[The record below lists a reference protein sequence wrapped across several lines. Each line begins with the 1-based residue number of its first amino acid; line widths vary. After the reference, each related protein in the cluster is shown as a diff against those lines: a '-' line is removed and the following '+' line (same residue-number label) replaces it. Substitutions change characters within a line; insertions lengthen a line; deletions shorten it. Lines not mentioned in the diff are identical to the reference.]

1 MDYNLLLTS
10 LEGLLGKSHK
20 RARENHA
27 FHCPFCNH
35 HKPKLEIQLVTS
47 EKGENP
53 WECWVCHTRGRTI
66 HSLLKQLNT
75 PVDVAQNI
83 HSYVRKGEKVFYKV
97 EDVLELPKEYRPLY
111 DTDSSNIIANKVKKY
126 LYKRGLNDYDFRRYN
141 IGYCTSGDYS
151 GRVIIPSYD
160 ADNKLNFFISRTF
173 EDSYL
178 KYKNPPFSRD
188 IIFFENMINWNL
200 PIIIVEGVFDAITT
214 KSNSIPILGKTMS
227 KSLIKRILSNEV
239 KKIYVC
245 LDKDALRESLS
256 ICNNLLDM
264 GKEVY
269 LIQTDC
275 KDPSELGYVK
285 MQEKINQ
292 AQELTVSELIKFK
305 LEL

>member
-75 PVDVAQNI
+75 PADVAQNI
-83 HSYVRKGEKVFYKV
+83 LSYVRKGEKVFYKV

>member
-1 MDYNLLLTS
+1 MENLILLNT
-10 LEGLLGKSHK
+10 LESILGPSHRKSK
-20 RARENHA
+20 ENYA

-35 HKPKLEIQLVTS
+35 IKPKLEVSLVTN

-53 WECWVCHTRGRTI
+53 FACWVCHTRGRTI
-66 HSLLKQLNT
+66 HSLLRQLNT
-75 PVDVAQNI
+75 PADIAQNI
-83 HSYVRKGEKVFYKV
+83 LSYVRKGEKVFYKV
-97 EDVLELPKEYRPLY
+97 EDVIELPKAYKPIY
-111 DTDSSNIIANKVKKY
+111 DTDSSNIIANKIKKY

-227 KSLIKRILSNEV
+227 KSLVKRILSNEV
-239 KKIYVC
+239 KRIYVC